1 MEQSE
6 GTFHEAVLKICPQ
19 YFDLFDVMNDRSS
32 LKPSLKPQ
40 IKSEELNEIIA
51 EPLSSD
57 DDNDF
62 LIGNDNVIHP
72 DN

>member
-6 GTFHEAVLKICPQ
+6 GTCHEAVLKICPQ
-19 YFDLFDVMNDRSS
+19 YFDLFDVMKDCSS

-40 IKSEELNEIIA
+40 IKSEELKEIIA
-51 EPLSSD
+51 EPLRSD